1 MFASIAKKMGR
12 GHGHVEHQV
21 GEVAAPLKAA
31 YTEGLN
37 EVRNE
42 YVEKEV
48 REAKRQELIEL
59 IVKQMTA

>member
-31 YTEGLN
+31 YMEGLD

-42 YVEKEV
+42 YVEKKAL
-48 REAKRQELIEL
+48 EAKREEL
-59 IVKQMTA
+59 VKRILKEMAA